1 MKWNKYENAWVFRW
15 CANDTHHL
23 LLDSRI
29 DARHQRDLQYVQFL
43 FIQFRTDNA
52 NQIIDARIGSKFI
65 LIYLFEGST
74 NYK

>member
-1 MKWNKYENAWVFRW
+1 MKWYKYENAWVFRW

-29 DARHQRDLQYVQFL
+29 DARHQGDLQYVQF
-43 FIQFRTDNA
+43 QFHTNNA
-52 NQIIDARIGSKFI
+52 NQIIDARIGNKFI